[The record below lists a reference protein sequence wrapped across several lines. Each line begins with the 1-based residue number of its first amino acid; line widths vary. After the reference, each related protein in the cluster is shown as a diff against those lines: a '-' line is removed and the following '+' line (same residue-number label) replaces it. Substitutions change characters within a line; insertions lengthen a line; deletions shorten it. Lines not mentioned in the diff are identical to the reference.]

1 MYSLGMSDEIVNPVK
16 RAKRRYFI
24 EFGLSMLA
32 YLGVLWFRNWLLSGP
47 PQSALPDKWQIAIAL
62 LPVIPVAFVL
72 AAIVRLVRRTDE
84 FYRRITVDSLAIAGG
99 ATAFLAA
106 TYGFIEGGTFP
117 HLSAWWTYST
127 FMVAW
132 LIASFFV
139 RRQYR

>member
-1 MYSLGMSDEIVNPVK
+1 MSDDIVNPTH

-24 EFGLSMLA
+24 EFGVSMVA
-32 YLGVLWFRNWLLSGP
+32 YVAVMWLRNWLLVGP
-47 PQSALPDKWQIAIAL
+47 PRSALPDGWQLVIAL

-72 AAIVRLVRRTDE
+72 AAIVRVVRGTDE
-84 FYRRITVDSLAIAGG
+84 LYRRITVDSLAIAGG

-106 TYGFIEGGTFP
+106 TYGFIEGGIFP
-117 HLSAWWTYST
+117 HLSAWWTYSV

-132 LIASFFV
+132 LVATFFV